1 MSEAEPAKADP
12 YRFRLGSY
20 GVLNALGSGGM
31 SSVYRAVHLE
41 LGREVA
47 LKVLPPQMA
56 KNPTV
61 LRRFIGEAKSA
72 EALEHPNIVSIYDR
86 GSDQGQY
93 YLVLE
98 YVRGG
103 DFHDYVQ
110 RHGPMD
116 PAEAADVVRQ
126 VVRGLEHAAT
136 RGLIHRDIKPS
147 NLLRTPEGRVKI
159 ADLGLALRAE
169 DEDERVTREGTTV
182 GTVDYMAPEQARDSR
197 ATSLLSDIYSL
208 GCAFH
213 YLLTGSPPFPGGS
226 IAERLSRHARDPI
239 PDVRAK
245 RPDVSPELA
254 AIVTRM
260 LAKRPEDR
268 FSSYR
273 ELLSAVDAASPAAT
287 SDDTSVALVPI
298 DDPPPALP
306 APRAGAPGSGTLDP
320 PRRPISSL
328 PEISLASLAP
338 SLLDDVDEPISRR
351 EVPIAGRRSTISIG
365 PRGSTLSDR
374 AWLIRCVVLGALT
387 IVVVIG
393 LDLILRPYPNFS
405 RIEAADEAEPIPPR
419 RRIAPEPTPATAAPT
434 PPPIEPPSA
443 VVDAPPPVEPIPEPV
458 ADWVEPEDPALVVG
472 PSKTYP
478 DEVLAKYLPEWGR
491 EPVPDQVDGPTTL
504 VQRVAEE
511 RGAGSVASLRLAF
524 DVPKGTI
531 EIDDAGPHFI
541 DDARVSGETRLVKA
555 GEGVRPV
562 IRIEGTSS
570 DAVRALPGVFALDG
584 RTLILDSL
592 DLVVNVRELGM
603 NQRAL
608 FHCAGA
614 RLTLKNCTVTIVNPL
629 RLPFVLIRADDSA
642 GRESRIRIED
652 SLIRGD
658 VAPLIELGRGPTEL
672 MIAQSVLFGDGP
684 ILRTTDA
691 EPSAQHRLHALG
703 SALGCR
709 GPCFDLGSGG
719 KAAGSAPRLIAS
731 AFDCAFG
738 RFEGTGVSSLATSG
752 DDDAALGR
760 LLHWRGGSNMFSG
773 WGSYFASGPEATI
786 RIRNLQGFRST
797 WNAEAGDAR
806 EIAAEWPA
814 PPAIADAVPNLMGPF
829 APGFEWLIARVA
841 RPRPY
846 LLARAMLS
854 FPVPHPPEVVAWG
867 AEGASASRSASAED
881 GVVDLVFDADS
892 GEWGGDLGAF
902 LRDEA
907 RADRRHLRV
916 RVMGSG
922 PRGVSPVRLP
932 DGLILEMRVE
942 KPAEADAPWLTFSPS
957 PEARGK
963 PLLEL
968 RGGALILSRFG
979 FRVGDGLAMESLLRV
994 DDGHLV
1000 LHRCELLGPQGESS
1014 EASGGPSS
1022 FRLVDFRAAST
1033 KPRTAPPGPPIFA
1046 EPVERPVC
1054 IVSESVLST
1063 EGVAIRAEVG
1073 AGLVALQDSLIAA
1086 RAEAIDLA
1094 PAKVARSRFIA
1105 DLRID
1110 RCTVVSSTSLIRLSA
1125 WPGEA
1130 PGPDRP
1136 WLITSSNTAYL
1147 DFPDRDR
1154 PPRESVLFRAD
1165 ESSLAQG
1172 EVFWRQSNDAVET
1185 YGFAAAGSGKPTG
1198 KSRDIVS
1205 QWVGLWGSDNI
1216 RGVSGPRPGGPSP
1229 SVRFVG
1235 TTRPGRIEPVQ
1246 LLLDPNYHPGRPWLD
1261 LGADP
1266 SRLGVAP
1273 RAPNAH
1279 ER

>member
-1 MSEAEPAKADP
+1 MSEAQPAKTDS

-20 GVLNALGSGGM
+20 GVLNSLGSGGM

-47 LKVLPPQMA
+47 LKVLPPHMA

-126 VVRGLEHAAT
+126 VAQGLEHAAS

-197 ATSLLSDIYSL
+197 ATSLFSDIYSL
-208 GCAFH
+208 GCAFY
-213 YLLTGSPPFPGGS
+213 YLLTSSPPFPGGS
-226 IAERLSRHARDPI
+226 IAERLSRHAREPA

-245 RPDVSPELA
+245 RPEVPPALA
-254 AIVTRM
+254 AIVARM
-260 LAKRPEDR
+260 MAKRPEDR
-268 FSSYR
+268 FASYSD
-273 ELLSAVDAASPAAT
+273 LLSALDAAAPAAT
-287 SDDTSVALVPI
+287 GHETSIALIPI
-298 DDPPPALP
+298 DEPSPVPS
-306 APRAGAPGSGTLDP
+306 APRAGGPGAEALDA

-338 SLLDDVDEPISRR
+338 ALLEDDDEPVSPRQ
-351 EVPIAGRRSTISIG
+351 VPIAARRRSTISIG

-374 AWLIRCVVLGALT
+374 AWLIRCVVLGFLT

-405 RIEAADEAEPIPPR
+405 PIETTDEPEPISASR
-419 RRIAPEPTPATAAPT
+419 WPEPPTTPT
-434 PPPIEPPSA
+434 PPPRVEPPPA
-443 VVDAPPPVEPIPEPV
+443 VVDSPPPETPAPAWIEPK
-458 ADWVEPEDPALVVG
+458 DPALGAG
-472 PSKTYP
+472 PPKSYP
-478 DEVLAKYLPEWGR
+478 DEVLAEYLPEWGR
-491 EPVPDQVDGPTTL
+491 EPIPDQIDGPTTR
-504 VQRVAEE
+504 VRRVAETRE
-511 RGAGSVASLRLAF
+511 AGSVASLRLAF

-541 DDARVSGETRLVKA
+541 DDARVSGETRLVRA
-555 GEGVRPV
+555 GSGVRPV
-562 IRIEGTSS
+562 IRIGGTSS

-592 DLVVNVRELGM
+592 DLVVNVRDLGM

-608 FHCAGA
+608 FHCAGS

-629 RLPFVLIRADDSA
+629 RLPFVLLRADDPA
-642 GRESRIRIED
+642 GRESRVRIED

-658 VAPLIELGRGPTEL
+658 VAPLIDLGRGPTEL
-672 MIAQSVLFGDGP
+672 MIAESVLFGEGP
-684 ILRTTDA
+684 ILRVADA
-691 EPSAQHRLHALG
+691 ESPARHRLYALG

-709 GPCFDLGSGG
+709 GPCFDLGDGG
-719 KAAGSAPRLIAS
+719 KAAGLSGRLVAS

-738 RFEGTGVSSLATSG
+738 RFAGSGVSSLATSG
-752 DDDAALGR
+752 DPDADLGR
-760 LLHWRGGSNMFSG
+760 LLRWRGEANMFSG

-786 RIRNLQGFRST
+786 RVRNLQGFRST
-797 WNAEAGDAR
+797 WNNGSGDAR

-814 PPAIADAVPNLMGPF
+814 PPAIADAVPDLMGPL

-846 LLARAMLS
+846 LLARAMLT
-854 FPVPHPPEVVAWG
+854 FPVPNPPEVVAWR
-867 AEGASASRSASAED
+867 AENE
-881 GVVDLVFDADS
+881 VVELVFDADA

-907 RADRRHLRV
+907 TADRRHLRV
-916 RVMGSG
+916 RVVGSG
-922 PRGVSPVRLP
+922 HRRVSPARLP
-932 DGLILEMRVE
+932 DGLVLEMRVE
-942 KPAEADAPWLTFSPS
+942 KPKAADAPWLTFSPA

-979 FRVGDGLAMESLLRV
+979 FRVEDGSVPESLLRV
-994 DDGHLV
+994 DDGHLI
-1000 LHRCELLGPQGESS
+1000 LQHCELLGPQETDAGSS
-1014 EASGGPSS
+1014 E

-1033 KPRTAPPGPPIFA
+1033 KPRTSPPGPPIFA
-1046 EPVERPVC
+1046 GTVDRPVC
-1054 IVSESVLST
+1054 MVSESVLATGAS
-1063 EGVAIRAEVG
+1063 AIRAEVG
-1073 AGLVALQDSLIAA
+1073 AGLLALQDSLIAA
-1086 RAEAIDLA
+1086 RGDAVDLT
-1094 PAKVARSRFIA
+1094 PAKVARSRFAA

-1110 RCTVVSSTSLIRLSA
+1110 GCTMVSSSSVIRLAA
-1125 WPGEA
+1125 WPGAA

-1154 PPRESVLFRAD
+1154 APRESVLFRAD
-1165 ESSLAQG
+1165 ESSFARG
-1172 EVFWRQSNDAVET
+1172 EVFWRQSNDAVEVH
-1185 YGFAAAGSGKPTG
+1185 GFAAAGSGQPSNRT
-1198 KSRDIVS
+1198 RDIVS
-1205 QWVGLWGSDNI
+1205 QWVNLWGSDNI
-1216 RGVSGPRPGGPSP
+1216 RGTSGPRPGGPAP
-1229 SVRFVG
+1229 SVRFLG
-1235 TTRPGRIEPVQ
+1235 STRPGRIEPTA
-1246 LLLDPNYHPGRPWLD
+1246 LILDPGYHPGRPSLD
-1261 LGADP
+1261 LGPDP
-1266 SRLGVAP
+1266 SRLGVASHAPSP
-1273 RAPNAH
+1273 RD
-1279 ER
+1279 R